1 VGLCADFD
9 AFSELRMYRRS
20 KIELLGSSRRVMAC
34 SIMCWGA
41 GALGKERTRRTN
53 SMSAEQNKALVRRFV
68 EEVQSRGNIDALDEI
83 CSPEFVNH
91 SAPPGVPSNCEGV
104 KQLTAMF
111 RQAFPDSYFSVED
124 MLAEGDKVAT
134 RKTFHGSHQGE
145 FMGIPPTGQQVSMEL
160 IDIVRIADGRVVEH
174 WAVGD
179 NLGMM
184 QQLGIVP
191 RPGDTEEASPT

>member
-1 VGLCADFD
+1 
-9 AFSELRMYRRS
+9 
-20 KIELLGSSRRVMAC
+20 
-34 SIMCWGA
+34 
-41 GALGKERTRRTN
+41 
-53 SMSAEQNKALVRRFV
+53 MSAEENKALVRRFV
-68 EEVQSRGNIDALDEI
+68 EEVQSQGNIDALDEI

-104 KQLTAMF
+104 KQLTVMF
-111 RQAFPDSYFSVED
+111 RQAFPDSYFTVED

-191 RPGDTEEASPT
+191 RPGNTEEASPT